1 MKRTRS
7 NLNLGASRAFGDLS
21 LGFAVKGQDRRYTNT
36 RNSQWLGGYTTVAL
50 NLGYRITEAL
60 EGSLRLDNLF
70 DKGYQLNNGY
80 NQDGRTWLLGLSYRL

>member
-1 MKRTRS
+1 M
-7 NLNLGASRAFGDLS
+7 
-21 LGFAVKGQDRRYTNT
+21 
-36 RNSQWLGGYTTVAL
+36 AL